1 MILCLLDCVCFF
13 VCMHFRNTRNS
24 VFNMR
29 VVVYKRPGQPT
40 LVVMLANPGGHTATR
55 HAGQLAMLCKLA
67 DNWPIRTDEAVI
79 RLSQYWHVL
88 RPTDNHPHP
97 AIRRAA
103 IEMLLLRS
111 GNRVYAHAMHLA
123 QWCVPFV
130 LESLHQQQQDGVV
143 LHILSS
149 CAQVLVNMCSGGAGA
164 LTTEEQ
170 RQMRERIQGLADN
183 SAISVLVR
191 SIRCHPND
199 PRLTSAACEVFSNMC
214 TDVFTKKTNISN
226 RQIMR
231 SPDCLA
237 VVLASM
243 GKYVNDAIL
252 QRHACCFLSHILN
265 VEDKRPS
272 FAEDVIIKRVLAA
285 MRTHASNTNVQ
296 KQGCLAL
303 CVLARNSASACTR
316 LNTTGVQSAIFQ
328 AMLTMPH
335 SELPIGIETLQLA
348 LASSHVIT
356 G

>member
-1 MILCLLDCVCFF
+1 
-13 VCMHFRNTRNS
+13 
-24 VFNMR
+24 
-29 VVVYKRPGQPT
+29 
-40 LVVMLANPGGHTATR
+40 
-55 HAGQLAMLCKLA
+55 
-67 DNWPIRTDEAVI
+67 
-79 RLSQYWHVL
+79 
-88 RPTDNHPHP
+88 
-97 AIRRAA
+97 
-103 IEMLLLRS
+103 
-111 GNRVYAHAMHLA
+111 
-123 QWCVPFV
+123 
-130 LESLHQQQQDGVV
+130 
-143 LHILSS
+143 
-149 CAQVLVNMCSGGAGA
+149 
-164 LTTEEQ
+164 
-170 RQMRERIQGLADN
+170 
-183 SAISVLVR
+183 
-191 SIRCHPND
+191 
-199 PRLTSAACEVFSNMC
+199 
-214 TDVFTKKTNISN
+214 
-226 RQIMR
+226 MR